1 MAALLGRIDKFNPEE
16 EEWPQYV
23 ERLEQFFEAN
33 GIIGEDNASKRRS
46 IFISVAGP
54 SPYKLLRNLL
64 APVRPADK
72 TFEELTAM
80 LAEHYNPRPSEV
92 MQRFRFNSRSRKTG
106 ESVSAYV
113 AELRRIAEFCNFG
126 TTLEKVIRDRLVCG
140 IGDEGIQR
148 KLLAEQ
154 DLTYARALAIALGAE
169 AAARDLREMQ
179 APMHRQQ
186 AVYRTSVPN

>member
-1 MAALLGRIDKFNPEE
+1 M
-16 EEWPQYV
+16 
-23 ERLEQFFEAN
+23 
-33 GIIGEDNASKRRS
+33 
-46 IFISVAGP
+46 
-54 SPYKLLRNLL
+54 
-64 APVRPADK
+64 RPAAK
-72 TFEELTAM
+72 TFEELTAV

-92 MQRFRFNSRSRKTG
+92 MQRFRFNSRFRKTG

-113 AELRRIAEFCNFG
+113 AELRRIAEFCTFG